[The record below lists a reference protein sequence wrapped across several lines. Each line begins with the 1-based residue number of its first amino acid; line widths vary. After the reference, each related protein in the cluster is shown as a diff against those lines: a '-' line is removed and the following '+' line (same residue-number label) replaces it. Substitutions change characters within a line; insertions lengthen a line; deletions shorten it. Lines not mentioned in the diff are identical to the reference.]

1 MFEQL
6 LDPLV
11 KIFLE
16 FGEKNGYL
24 AIFLGALADS
34 LIPIVPSEIVF
45 GSAGFWAYKGY
56 INIPVAVLIAV
67 FGNLIG
73 SAIFWYL
80 GKRYGH
86 NFLIKYG
93 KYFSF
98 KETDMVKAEKVFS
111 KWGYWSVFVCQFIPL
126 FRSLISIPSGVLE
139 LDFKKFILA
148 TGVGAA
154 IWNGALMII
163 AYQLG
168 DKWSQIGGI
177 ISSISKPLFIVASL
191 GLLVFLI
198 QYFYKLSK
206 NKKNSPE
213 SN

>member
-1 MFEQL
+1 MFEKL
-6 LDPLV
+6 LEPLV

-24 AIFLGALADS
+24 AIFLGAIADS

-56 INIPVAVLIAV
+56 INIPLAILIAV
-67 FGNLIG
+67 LGNLIA

-93 KYFSF
+93 KYFGF
-98 KETDMVKAEKVFS
+98 NDKDMVKAESVFS
-111 KWGYWSVFVCQFIPL
+111 KWGYWSVFICQFIPL

-139 LDFKKFILA
+139 LDFKKFMFA
-148 TGVGAA
+148 TAIGAG
-154 IWNGALMII
+154 IWNGVLMIL

-168 DKWSQIGGI
+168 EKWSQVAKIASNIG
-177 ISSISKPLFIVASL
+177 KPLFLVVSL
-191 GLLVFLI
+191 GLVIFVI
-198 QYFYKLSK
+198 YYIYKLYK
-206 NKKNSPE
+206 NKKVPNVK
-213 SN
+213 

>member
-1 MFEQL
+1 MFAEL
-6 LDPLV
+6 FDGLV
-11 KIFLE
+11 KLFLE

-24 AIFLGALADS
+24 AIFLGAIADS

-56 INIPVAVLIAV
+56 INIPLAVVFAVL
-67 FGNLIG
+67 GNLIA

-93 KYFSF
+93 KYFGF
-98 KETDMVKAEKVFS
+98 KEEDMDKAEKTFS

-139 LDFKKFILA
+139 LDFKKFMFA
-148 TGVGAA
+148 TAIGAA
-154 IWNGALMII
+154 IWNGTLMVF

-168 DKWSQIGGI
+168 DNWKKIAEFASAVG
-177 ISSISKPLFIVASL
+177 KPLLITACLGIFSYAIYYFIS
-191 GLLVFLI
+191 
-198 QYFYKLSK
+198 QQK
-206 NKKNSPE
+206 NKKTITKQ
-213 SN
+213 